1 MNRAATLSTL
11 ILTTTITLALGTSAA
26 MAQQPPF
33 YQPSQAIAPQI
44 VWTPTYYYDATGA
57 LWLVY
62 VPTSQPAAPTQS
74 AASAQPAAPRQSAA
88 PRQAAGPAQP
98 ASTIPAPAAATAPT
112 NQSAIRSPRSM
123 ISPHNPEMG
132 TGRNVRMHK
141 PWMSGRR

>member
-62 VPTSQPAAPTQS
+62 VPTSQPAAPMQS
-74 AASAQPAAPRQSAA
+74 AAQAQPAA